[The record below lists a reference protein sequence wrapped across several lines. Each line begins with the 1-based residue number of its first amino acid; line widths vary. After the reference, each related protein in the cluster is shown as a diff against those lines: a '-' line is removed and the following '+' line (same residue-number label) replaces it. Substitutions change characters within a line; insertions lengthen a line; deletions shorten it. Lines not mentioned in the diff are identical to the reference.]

1 MYYMEKLKLINFLK
15 MVSVRFINFKNEI
28 CPTWKN

>member
-15 MVSVRFINFKNEI
+15 MVSVRFINSKNGVCTI
-28 CPTWKN
+28 WKN